1 MIVEQIIFTFISFAI
16 FVLMFFRMIKN
27 NDTTYVVILVLE
39 AIGISLNF
47 LEVLFDIKLNIIFVI
62 IKYILAILLPILII
76 ILEKKGISLLEMLN
90 IQKAKI
96 AMNLGDNKKAKQA
109 LLKILDKNS
118 NSYKAHLMLAQVYEN
133 EGGMRKAIDEY
144 VQAIDLNK
152 KDYDSYYKVAKLL
165 NGLDKKEEAS
175 QMLYNLLNKKPEMTE
190 ASMLLGEILIENE
203 MYKEAVNIYQDALR
217 FDQVNYDL
225 YYNLGIAYTMLND
238 FQNAKTC
245 YEKAAMINSLLHN
258 AKYSLAEI
266 ALLDKDL
273 EEAEKRFLEILDDE
287 ELSADGYYELAKI
300 YLIKGDKETAIK
312 YINTAIDSNSKKIVE
327 KVKKDPIFI
336 PIMAKISIPFNLEE
350 PNFENKENRLK
361 EKEIK
366 VKEHLEEMS
375 ELTRNLSYN
384 DIKLLKKNDLRTEEK
399 SLNREENNIAI
410 ENEKDKKHR
419 ERNG

>member
-1 MIVEQIIFTFISFAI
+1 MLVEQIIFTFISFAI

-27 NDTTYVVILVLE
+27 NDTTYVAVLVVE
-39 AIGISLNF
+39 VFGIALNF
-47 LEVLFDIKLNIIFVI
+47 LEVLFDIKLNMLFLIL
-62 IKYILAILLPILII
+62 KYILAILIPIFII
-76 ILEKKGISLLEMLN
+76 ILEKKGIMLLEIWNL
-90 IQKAKI
+90 QKAKMSI
-96 AMNLGDNKKAKQA
+96 FLGNDKEAKQA
-109 LLKILDKNS
+109 LLKVLDRNQ

-152 KDYDSYYKVAKLL
+152 KDYESYYKVAKLL

-175 QMLYNLLNKKPEMTE
+175 QMLFNLLNKKPEITK
-190 ASMLLGEILIENE
+190 ASMLLGEILIDAK
-203 MYKEAVNIYQDALR
+203 MYKEAVNVYQEALR

-245 YEKAAMINSLLHN
+245 YEKAAELNSLLYN

-266 ALLDKDL
+266 ALIYKDL
-273 EEAEKRFLEILDDE
+273 EEAEKRFLEVIEDE
-287 ELSADGYYELAKI
+287 ELSADAYYELSKI
-300 YLIKGDKETAIK
+300 YLIKGDKEIAIK
-312 YINTAIDSNSKKIVE
+312 YINTAIDANSKKIVE

-350 PNFENKENRLK
+350 PEIEDEKKKLK
-361 EKEIK
+361 EKEREA
-366 VKEHLEEMS
+366 KEHLEEMS

-384 DIKLLKKNDLRTEEK
+384 DIKLLKKNGEEK
-399 SLNREENNIAI
+399 KETSKEEK
-410 ENEKDKKHR
+410 ENGR
-419 ERNG
+419 ERAE